1 MEDLASSSR
10 SDLTLREGNHGHGV
24 AVGSRE
30 LDLVPAGTVDPD
42 HSSHIVFHERMI
54 REVTSKHH
62 HIVFVVSRE
71 PSARRPALRPGKAF
85 PAQRDQDAA
94 TSRKP
99 RRTTPIKR
107 PRHRNRSPLDRY
119 ATSMSLESLPPW
131 GRYPGHAGQ
140 MRANF
145 DSAWAADVRATTRD
159 LDRGS
164 PGTGHEAMEQV
175 SR

>member
-1 MEDLASSSR
+1 MPSWRANADCDGPCSVRYLITRTAASAVR
-10 SDLTLREGNHGHGV
+10 FIFGLDFRVTQVLGV
-24 AVGSRE
+24 YLLGAVQPRTRRNGGPRP
-30 LDLVPAGTVDPD
+30 LLP
-42 HSSHIVFHERMI
+42 HRLHERMI

-62 HIVFVVSRE
+62 HIVFLVSRE

-131 GRYPGHAGQ
+131 AG
-140 MRANF
+140 
-145 DSAWAADVRATTRD
+145 TRV
-159 LDRGS
+159 
-164 PGTGHEAMEQV
+164 TQAK
-175 SR
+175 